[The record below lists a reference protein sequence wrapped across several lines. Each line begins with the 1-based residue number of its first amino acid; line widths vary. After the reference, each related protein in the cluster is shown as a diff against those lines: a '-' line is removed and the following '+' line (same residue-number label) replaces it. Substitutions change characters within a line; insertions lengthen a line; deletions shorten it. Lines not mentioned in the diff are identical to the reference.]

1 MTQIVEVIPAGDGEL
16 DAEEALWAEQCIIRH
31 ATDAYDE
38 ALLMEICGLTPY
50 QRATPPTY
58 MYGRKREAT
67 S

>member
-16 DAEEALWAEQCIIRH
+16 DAEDAACAARLIARH
-31 ATDAYDE
+31 ATDAHDE
-38 ALLMEICGLTPY
+38 ELLLEACGLTSY
-50 QRATPPTY
+50 RRAIPPTY